1 MQVLVFDFFG
11 VICSEITPFVLPKY
25 MSAEAAIAYKASV
38 VYEADLGHISLDD
51 VLAHLSR
58 ATGAAPETLLA
69 EFWSYVQINPEIV
82 RLIESLHTRY
92 RTALLSN
99 AIKPFLRQILKKHDL
114 ERLFDTMLISAE
126 QGLAKPDPLF
136 FRQMID
142 KLGVKP
148 SECFFIDD
156 NAVNVEAAKAV
167 GMQAVLFEGVEKLK
181 RDLAAQ
187 QS

>member
-25 MSAEAAIAYKASV
+25 MSKEASVSYKASV
-38 VYEADLGHISLDD
+38 VQEADLGHITLED
-51 VLAHLSR
+51 VLAHLSEL
-58 ATGAAPETLLA
+58 TGASPQTLLA
-69 EFWSYVQINPEIV
+69 EFWSYVKINADMA
-82 RLIESLHTRY
+82 RLIEEMHSRY

-99 AIKPFLRQILKKHDL
+99 AIKPFLRQILAKHDL
-114 ERLFDTMLISAE
+114 ERLFDTILISAE
-126 QGLAKPDPLF
+126 EGLAKPDPAF

-142 KLGVKP
+142 RLGVAP

-156 NAVNVEAAKAV
+156 NQPNVDAAKAV

-181 RDLAAQ
+181 RDLAAL
-187 QS
+187 